1 MKPHGK
7 ENLSECTVKK
17 FKIKLENIFKSL
29 NVFNGLNFFF
39 ILTKTGNW
47 EIYFLLYVRVTK

>member
-1 MKPHGK
+1 MGK
-7 ENLSECTVKK
+7 KIFQNAQLKK